1 MQDQRFRFA
10 ATAAGAAGD
19 LFIFG
24 GQQPL
29 SRISGSSTPAHNVI
43 NTIEVLKH
51 RPVGTGVS
59 AGVGTANMDNG
70 DDGGDDDDDDDDDD
84 GWAPAVG
91 VVLLVATTG
100 LAVLLLVRERKWRAA
115 TKELRSGLSNEIE
128 LADVKLGAHDFRVSD
143 ADKP

>member
-1 MQDQRFRFA
+1 M
-10 ATAAGAAGD
+10 
-19 LFIFG
+19 
-24 GQQPL
+24 
-29 SRISGSSTPAHNVI
+29 
-43 NTIEVLKH
+43 
-51 RPVGTGVS
+51 S

-70 DDGGDDDDDDDDDD
+70 DDGGDDDDDDDD

-91 VVLLVATTG
+91 VVLLVATIG